1 MPDIIIG
8 GIPITNTN
16 TVFSLYKNQDQFM
29 GSMNMV
35 VVVFSIHNIQN

>member
-8 GIPITNTN
+8 GIPITN

-35 VVVFSIHNIQN
+35 VVVVFSIHNIQN

>member
-1 MPDIIIG
+1 MADFIIG
-8 GIPITNTN
+8 GIPITNKN

-35 VVVFSIHNIQN
+35 VVIFSS